1 MPRDPQIKSGDRPK
15 SRSTGG
21 FALIAAL
28 ALLVMLGSTGA
39 IMLRLS
45 SQQQASGTATI
56 MGARAQWAAQS
67 GIEWAL
73 HRAVALDSC
82 PAATSV
88 LNLTEGVLSGFT
100 VTVRCTSSQHVEGSE
115 ERTSLSIRAE
125 ASWGTFGE
133 RDYTYREVRA
143 AAVL

>member
-1 MPRDPQIKSGDRPK
+1 MRRDPQFKRGRRRK
-15 SRSTGG
+15 NRSTGG

-28 ALLVMLGSTGA
+28 ALLVVLGSTGA
-39 IMLRLS
+39 VMLRLS
-45 SQQQASGTATI
+45 SQQQAGATATI

-73 HRAVALDSC
+73 HRAVALNTC
-82 PAATSV
+82 PAATTV
-88 LNLTEGVLSGFT
+88 LNLTEGVLNGFT
-100 VTVRCTSSQHVEGSE
+100 VTVRCTSSQHVEGSD
-115 ERTSLSIRAE
+115 ERVSLSIRAE
-125 ASWGTFGE
+125 ASWGTFGA